1 MIISLVLSA
10 VAILFAWTVF
20 DILMHRLLLRPLYA
34 ENSQLWRPFEQL
46 NVVLIY
52 TATFTL
58 IAVFVLTYWL
68 LIQPKSFGSG
78 VGFGALLGVAL
89 GMASGGGTYI
99 HMPIPRALAWGW
111 FIGGVIKGLAAGAI
125 LGSLITQS

>member
-1 MIISLVLSA
+1 MFLSLGLSA
-10 VAILFAWTVF
+10 LAILFTWTLF
-20 DILMHRLLLRPLYA
+20 DILMHRLLLRPLY
-34 ENSQLWRPFEQL
+34 EQHTGLWRPFAEM

-68 LIQPKSFGSG
+68 LISPKSFSSG
-78 VGFGALLGVAL
+78 VGFGTLFGVAL
-89 GMASGGGTYI
+89 GTASGLGTYI

-111 FIGGVIKGLAAGAI
+111 LIGGCLRGVLAGAI
-125 LGSLITQS
+125 LGALITSS